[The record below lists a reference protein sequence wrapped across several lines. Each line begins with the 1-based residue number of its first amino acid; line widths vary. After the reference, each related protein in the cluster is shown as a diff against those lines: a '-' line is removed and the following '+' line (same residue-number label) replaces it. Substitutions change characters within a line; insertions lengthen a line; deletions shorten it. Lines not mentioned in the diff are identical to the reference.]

1 MIILKFAM
9 SCFNMSTH
17 QFIDRRNGKA
27 VTETLLGDSM
37 VAFLYSNLR
46 ECVPVLFNALTSA
59 RMTRV
64 LGYLRYDGLFND
76 RYIDCRRVSRQLGID
91 LDECLEP
98 VEAIKTLRQLFER
111 KIRYCDVRPME
122 KAPQK
127 VVSPADARLLVGSL
141 DNMAL
146 LAIKG
151 KFFDYPE
158 LLGAPHHQEY
168 RLFKGG
174 DVAIFRLT
182 PDKYHYNH
190 VPVSGRVLD
199 IYTVDGVYHSCNP
212 GAVVC
217 AITPFSKNRRVVTII
232 DTDVPEGTKVGLV
245 AMVEVVAMMIGDI
258 RQCYSRYHYDDP
270 QDIEAGMWL
279 EKGCPK
285 SLYRPGSSTTILLFE
300 KSRVQFAQDIL
311 ANLYRYDV
319 KSRFSIG
326 FGRPLVETDV
336 RVRSEIGQA
345 A

>member
-1 MIILKFAM
+1 MA
-9 SCFNMSTH
+9 CFNMTPH
-17 QFIDRRNGKA
+17 QFIDRRNGRV
-27 VTETLLGDSM
+27 VTETLLGDKM
-37 VAFLYSNLR
+37 VDFIYSNLR
-46 ECVPVLFNALTSA
+46 ECVPILFNALTSA

-64 LGYLRYDGLFND
+64 LGYLRYDGLLGD
-76 RYIDCRRVSRQLGID
+76 RYIDSRRVSGQFGID

-98 VEAIKTLRQLFER
+98 FQSIKTLRQLFER
-111 KIRYCDVRPME
+111 KIRYRDVRPME
-122 KAPQK
+122 IAPQQ

-158 LLGAPHHQEY
+158 LLGAPHHREY
-168 RLFKGG
+168 RLFSGG
-174 DVAIFRLT
+174 DVAVFRLT

-190 VPVSGRVLD
+190 LPVSGRVLD

-232 DTDVPEGTKVGLV
+232 DTDVAEGTKVGRV

-258 RQCYSRYHYDDP
+258 RQCYSRYDYHDP
-270 QDIEAGMWL
+270 QDIKAGMWL

-300 KSRVQFAQDIL
+300 KNRVRFAKDIL

-326 FGRPLVETDV
+326 FGRSLVETDV
-336 RVRSEIGQA
+336 RVRSEIAEA

>member
-1 MIILKFAM
+1 MP
-9 SCFNMSTH
+9 SFNMTPH
-17 QFIDRRNGKA
+17 QFIDRRNGRV
-27 VTETLLGDSM
+27 VTETLLGDQM
-37 VAFLYSNLR
+37 VDFIYSNLR
-46 ECVPVLFNALTSA
+46 ESAPFLFNALTSA

-64 LGYLRYDGLFND
+64 LGYLRYDGVFND
-76 RYIDCRRVSRQLGID
+76 HPIDIRRVSGQLGIS
-91 LDECLEP
+91 LEECLEP
-98 VEAIKTLRQLFER
+98 LPSIKTLRQLFER
-111 KIRYCDVRPME
+111 KIRYWEVRPME
-122 KAPQK
+122 KAPEQ

-141 DNMAL
+141 DDMAL

-158 LLGAPHHQEY
+158 LLGAPHHPEY
-168 RLFKGG
+168 KLFNGG

-190 VPVSGRVLD
+190 VPVSGQVLD

-232 DTDVPEGTKVGLV
+232 DTDVAEGTKVGRV

-258 RQCYSRYHYDDP
+258 RQCYSRNGYDDP
-270 QDIEAGMWL
+270 RDIKSGMWL

-285 SLYRPGSSTTILLFE
+285 SLYRPGSSTTLLLFE
-300 KSRVQFAQDIL
+300 KNRVRFAQDIL
-311 ANLYRYDV
+311 TNLYRNDV
-319 KSRFSIG
+319 QSRFSIG

-336 RVRSEIGQA
+336 RVRSEIGNA
-345 A
+345 V